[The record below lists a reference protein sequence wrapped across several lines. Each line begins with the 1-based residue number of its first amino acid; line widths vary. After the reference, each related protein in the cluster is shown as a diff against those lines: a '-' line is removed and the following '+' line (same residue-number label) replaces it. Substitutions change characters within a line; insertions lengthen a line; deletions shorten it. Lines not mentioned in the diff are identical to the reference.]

1 MRFVFVYNN
10 NFSSKTIKSNVISIV
25 FIGLVCFSVCLN
37 IRLYHVYRMNNM
49 ATLLLSAPSSASVLA
64 SSASEKSL
72 LSFSDPTVVIQ
83 HTQQLSFEAAKAT
96 TKTTMYSKSTTL
108 PQWMKGTY

>member
-10 NFSSKTIKSNVISIV
+10 NNFSKTIKSNVLSILL
-25 FIGLVCFSVCLN
+25 IGLVCFSVCLN
-37 IRLYHVYRMNNM
+37 IRLYHVHKKQNNM
-49 ATLLLSAPSSASVLA
+49 ATSVLA

-96 TKTTMYSKSTTL
+96 TTTTMYSKSTTL